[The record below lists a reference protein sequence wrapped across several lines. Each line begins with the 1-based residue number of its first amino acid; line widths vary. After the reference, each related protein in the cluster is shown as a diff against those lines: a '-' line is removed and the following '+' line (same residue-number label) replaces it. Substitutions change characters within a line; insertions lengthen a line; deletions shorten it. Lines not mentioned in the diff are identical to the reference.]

1 MNEPLVSVVV
11 LNYNGLNDL
20 KECLD
25 SLYNLIYKNIELI
38 LVDNNSQDE
47 SVEFV
52 KKNYNKVKIIQ
63 LDKNYGFAQGNNL
76 GIAHTSGKYIVL
88 LNMDTIVD
96 RNWLFELVKVAEQ
109 SKNIGIVGS
118 KIYYYYNR
126 KIIDFAGSS
135 CNKYGNARHIG
146 IMSEDNKLLNTQMK
160 TFYVCGASLLF
171 KRELYNR
178 IKLFDPTYF
187 AYFEDVDL
195 CWRAWISGYDVIY
208 APKSF
213 LYHKIAG
220 VISNLWRRVYLTER
234 NKLRTLLKNYEIKSL
249 VKILPR
255 YFYQTLLRIIK
266 KFKFKSQGYKVAAVF
281 LIIYLKVILW
291 NLFNIRSLIEN
302 RKNVQVYRNRNDDF
316 IFQLMNELLKFRV
329 KIARRTA

>member
-76 GIAHTSGKYIVL
+76 GIVHTIGDYIVL
-88 LNMDTIVD
+88 LNMDTVVD
-96 RNWLFELVKVAEQ
+96 KNWLSELVKVAEK
-109 SKNIGIVGS
+109 SKKIVIVGS
-118 KIYYYYNR
+118 KIYYYDNK

-135 CNKYGNARHIG
+135 CDRYGKTNPIG
-146 IMSEDNKLLNTQMK
+146 IKREDSELLNIQTRA
-160 TFYVCGASLLF
+160 FFVCGASLLF
-171 KRELYNR
+171 KRELYKKIN
-178 IKLFDPTYF
+178 LFDPTYF
-187 AYFEDVDL
+187 AYYDDVDF
-195 CWRAWISGYDVIY
+195 CWRAWISGYEVIY

-213 LYHKIAG
+213 IYHKIG
-220 VISNLWRRVYLTER
+220 RVIKNMWIISYLTER
-234 NKLRTLLKNYEIKSL
+234 NKFRTLLKNYEIKSL
-249 VKILPR
+249 VKILPG
-255 YFYQTLLRIIK
+255 YFIKRLKRIYRSKNNNTNIPRSRL
-266 KFKFKSQGYKVAAVF
+266 F
-281 LIIYLKVILW
+281 IIYYKSIFW
-291 NLFNIRSLIEN
+291 NIIHIRSLIKN
-302 RKNVQVYRNRNDDF
+302 RRIVQANRIRKDQF
-316 IFQLMNELLKFRV
+316 LFQLMKELQEFALK
-329 KIARRTA
+329 I